1 MGTYKMSSFELGLIK
16 TSLKKKVKEIKCG
29 NGRVIVLVK
38 KKGGGENGV

>member
-1 MGTYKMSSFELGLIK
+1 MGTYKMSSCELELIK
-16 TSLKKKVKEIKCG
+16 TLVKKKVKELKCG